1 MPAAKRADMALNL
14 LGKQAIK
21 DDDPP
26 EMTEPVQVWFVEQD
40 KNGEVTRKFG
50 YEFTPKSYGDY
61 AR

>member
-1 MPAAKRADMALNL
+1 MALNL